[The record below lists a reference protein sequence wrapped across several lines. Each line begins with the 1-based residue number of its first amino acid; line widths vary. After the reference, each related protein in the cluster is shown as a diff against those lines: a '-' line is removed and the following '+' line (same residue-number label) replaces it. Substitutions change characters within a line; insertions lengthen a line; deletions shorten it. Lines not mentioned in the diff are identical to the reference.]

1 MAFFYTYTW
10 KQFLTKFIFYEYF
23 LGIAIFLFVPLTAYS
38 ASNQLLFVVPVLS
51 SSHAG
56 SGLHD
61 PPAPS
66 SVGSGGQVPAAGHP
80 DIVHGLYC
88 PDFLEGKTVN
98 SCFDGI
104 NSQTGKNVSLAG
116 LFFDAEGGNPQYNL
130 KTQLEALW
138 QKGIT
143 PFINL
148 TIGTVNGQRTAYDLA
163 SGTLDNGLN
172 NVALAYKSWV
182 VDQGGGRMAFIA
194 PLPEMNETKGNT
206 YGGDPVNF
214 KLAFQHVVAIF
225 QSKGIPDGTVRWVFA
240 PNGYDETDEAKFEAY
255 YPGNTMVDVVG
266 FSAYNW
272 GYCIGQ
278 WDKWQNVED
287 IMFPYV
293 LRMQVLAPAK
303 PIFIT
308 QTASTSHSAQGDQ
321 DYPLKNSWL
330 ERTYSKLASLKN
342 VRAVLY
348 FNKDKEC
355 DWSYNPPPVFDGLKQ
370 GLSSYK
376 YIAPAD
382 MQSSF

>member
-1 MAFFYTYTW
+1 MALFYTYTC
-10 KQFLTKFIFYEYF
+10 KQFLSTFISGEYL
-23 LGIAIFLFVPLTAYS
+23 LGIAIFLFVPFTAYS

-51 SSHAG
+51 SSHAV
-56 SGLHD
+56 
-61 PPAPS
+61 PPL
-66 SVGSGGQVPAAGHP
+66 VGSGGQVPATVHP
-80 DIVHGLYC
+80 NIVHGLYC
-88 PDFLEGKTVN
+88 PDFLDGNTVN

-116 LFFDAEGGNPQYNL
+116 LFFDAEEGNPQYNL

-143 PFINL
+143 PFVNL
-148 TIGTVNGQRTAYDLA
+148 TIGTVNEQRTAYDLA
-163 SGTLDNGLN
+163 RGVLDSGLN
-172 NVALAYKSWV
+172 NVALAYKSW

-214 KLAFQHVVAIF
+214 KLAFEHVITKF
-225 QSKGIPDGTVRWVFA
+225 QSKGIPDGAVRWVFA
-240 PNGYDETDEAKFEAY
+240 PNGYDETGEAKFEEY
-255 YPGNTMVDVVG
+255 YPGNTLVDVVG

-287 IMFPYV
+287 LMFPYV
-293 LRMQVLAPAK
+293 LRMQVLTPAK

-321 DYPLKNSWL
+321 DYPLKNAWL

-342 VRAVLY
+342 VRAILY

-355 DWSYNPPPVFDGLKQ
+355 DWSYTPPPVFDGLKQ